1 MRDAE
6 PQQLVGGDAVSVSV
20 IVVAFGVASAIA
32 GAFRVVPEAPTAFEP
47 EELVVG
53 AKIEDA
59 AVQRI
64 GMMSSF
70 GAAVDGRFRS

>member
-6 PQQLVGGDAVSVSV
+6 PQQLVGGDAISISV
-20 IVVAFGVASAIA
+20 IVVAFGVASAVA
-32 GAFRVVPEAPTAFEP
+32 GAFCVVPEAPTAFEP
-47 EELVVG
+47 EQLVVG

-70 GAAVDGRFRS
+70 GAAIDGRFRS